1 MHRLIILFSVFSVV
15 YLSGFHTSSTIA
27 EATYPK
33 AEFSEEYDEFE
44 DEIEKSLKVY
54 FGRKGQPPT
63 TFDDEINVIQTT
75 KKNDSSDSTRIIWF
89 LMAKDK
95 REYDECNKTIF
106 IINGERFQ
114 PTIFYRA
121 KRYSQ
126 AGMSIL
132 MESLFIVEDDKLIN
146 LLTQTSENVRF
157 RICNDE
163 YYLPKVYLKE
173 FIKVM

>member
-1 MHRLIILFSVFSVV
+1 MNKLIILFSVFSVV
-15 YLSGFHTSSTIA
+15 YLSGFYVSTSIA
-27 EATYPK
+27 EAAYPK

-75 KKNDSSDSTRIIWF
+75 KKNDPSDSTRIIWF

-132 MESLFIVEDDKLIN
+132 MESLFIVEDDNLIN
-146 LLTQTSENVRF
+146 LLTQTSEDGRF